1 MPELPEVEIAREN
14 LERWLGN
21 RIIESARVRD
31 RRILRGQSVRR
42 VEQVLGGARLRE
54 IRRRGKYLMWD
65 LGSRGEVLAH
75 LGMTGKFVFRTHLE
89 PDPPATCIQL
99 ELGGGGRVAFSDPRR
114 FGRFQVADRTTEK
127 TIERIGIDAL
137 DPLLTAQRLGEGLRG
152 SRLPIKSF
160 LMDQHRIAGLG
171 NIHSAE
177 ALFQGGIHP
186 SRPAKQLR
194 PEEVAKLHR
203 ALRDSL
209 RVALRRERADEIRY
223 LHERDGENH
232 FLVYGRSGEPCVRCR
247 APVRKIVQA
256 GRSTYYCARCQP
268 RRPRVTSREPSL
280 PTRGEQTRR
289 G

>member
-21 RIIESARVRD
+21 RVIESARVTD

-42 VEQVLGGARLRE
+42 VEQVLCGARLRE

-65 LGSRGEVLAH
+65 LGGRGEVLAH
-75 LGMTGKFVFRTHLE
+75 LGMTGKFVLRTRAE
-89 PDPPATCIQL
+89 PDPPATCIL
-99 ELGGGGRVAFSDPRR
+99 LKLGEGQRVAFSDQRR
-114 FGRFQVADRTTEK
+114 FGRFQVADSTTVK
-127 TIERIGIDAL
+127 ALERIGIDAL
-137 DPLLTAQRLGEGLRG
+137 DPFLTSRRLWERLRG

-171 NIHSAE
+171 NIHAAE

-186 SRPAKQLR
+186 SRPAGELR
-194 PEEVAKLHR
+194 PEEVARLHR
-203 ALRDSL
+203 ALRHSL

-223 LHERDGENH
+223 LHESDAENH
-232 FLVYGRSGEPCVRCR
+232 FLVYGRSGEPCVHCR

-268 RRPRVTSREPSL
+268 RRPRVTSRS
-280 PTRGEQTRR
+280 RHGRR
-289 G
+289 AGS

>member
-1 MPELPEVEIAREN
+1 
-14 LERWLGN
+14 
-21 RIIESARVRD
+21 
-31 RRILRGQSVRR
+31 
-42 VEQVLGGARLRE
+42 
-54 IRRRGKYLMWD
+54 
-65 LGSRGEVLAH
+65 
-75 LGMTGKFVFRTHLE
+75 
-89 PDPPATCIQL
+89 
-99 ELGGGGRVAFSDPRR
+99 
-114 FGRFQVADRTTEK
+114 
-127 TIERIGIDAL
+127 
-137 DPLLTAQRLGEGLRG
+137 
-152 SRLPIKSF
+152 
-160 LMDQHRIAGLG
+160 
-171 NIHSAE
+171 
-177 ALFQGGIHP
+177 LFQGGIHP